1 MAMKKVTD
9 LIQNLLRDLVLR
21 MFCVELEAFAGMSGN
36 SKSVLKESFSF
47 IESADLSCVLLLFK
61 MPKQYLSTE
70 GKILFYLY
78 LFQEKF
84 ITFLKAREFIFNRA
98 LCFIERTVI
107 TLMLFLKFIPFNT
120 DIDGAILT
128 TLF

>member
-1 MAMKKVTD
+1 MKKVTD

-120 DIDGAILT
+120 DIDGVILT
-128 TLF
+128 ALF

>member
-1 MAMKKVTD
+1 MKKVTD

-36 SKSVLKESFSF
+36 SESVLKESFSF

-120 DIDGAILT
+120 DIDGVILT
-128 TLF
+128 ALF